1 MRAIRSTVIGCAV
14 VGILLTWAAPAQA
27 ATVKAVDGASS
38 VSITT
43 PVKAPPEGKCS
54 RITYAFDLAADV
66 DYATTVILDAN
77 SAMVARSEELIP
89 GTGTGKLAVCGATLH
104 GKASPFTLQLL
115 ITYSEDS
122 GKGAKTAISAPFTF
136 SSKPISCKKTQKPGK
151 GTVKTYTTGACPKG
165 WTLVS

>member
-1 MRAIRSTVIGCAV
+1 MKAFRSTLIGCTLLGLV
-14 VGILLTWAAPAQA
+14 LTWAAPAQA
-27 ATVKAVDGASS
+27 ATVKAADGDSS

-43 PVKAPPEGKCS
+43 PIKAPADSKCS
-54 RITYAFDLAADV
+54 RITYAFNLAADV

-122 GKGAKTAISAPFTF
+122 AKGAKTAISQPFTF
-136 SSKPISCKKTQKPGK
+136 LSKPITCKKAQKPGK
-151 GTVKTYTTGACPKG
+151 GTVKKYTTGACPKG

>member
-1 MRAIRSTVIGCAV
+1 MRAIRSTIIGCAV
-14 VGILLTWAAPAQA
+14 LGIVITWAAPAQA

-38 VSITT
+38 VSVTT
-43 PVKAPPEGKCS
+43 PIKAPAESKCS
-54 RITYAFDLAADV
+54 RITYAFDLAPDV

-89 GTGTGKLAVCGATLH
+89 GTGSGKLAVCGATLH

-122 GKGAKTAISAPFTF
+122 GKGAKTAISRPFTF
-136 SSKPISCKKTQKPGK
+136 TSKPMKCKKTQNPGK
-151 GTVKTYTTGACPKG
+151 GTIKSYTTGACPKG
-165 WTLVS
+165 WTLIS

>member
-1 MRAIRSTVIGCAV
+1 MRAIRSAAIGGV
-14 VGILLTWAAPAQA
+14 VLTLVAMGAAPAHA
-27 ATVKAVDGASS
+27 ATIKAVDGDSS

-43 PVKAPPEGKCS
+43 PIKAPSESTCK
-54 RITYAFDLAADV
+54 RIPYAFDLAADV

-77 SAMVARSEELIP
+77 SAMVARSEELLP
-89 GTGTGKLAVCGATLH
+89 GTGTEKLAICGATLH

-115 ITYSEDS
+115 VTYSEDS

-136 SSKPISCKKTQKPGK
+136 TSKPIRCKKAQRPGK